1 MSSDGRRGNELA
13 RLFRHSLLWLSNF
26 YNFFGV
32 CAIDMQQVGPE
43 EIVEFDDPQ
52 KSIGNSR

>member
-1 MSSDGRRGNELA
+1 MAGVEMSSPA
-13 RLFRHSLLWLSNF
+13 YSATHF
-26 YNFFGV
+26 YGCRISITFCV
-32 CAIDMQQVGPE
+32 CTIDMQQVGPE